1 MELSGHS
8 PFIVFDDV
16 DLNKVTDMAILLNL
30 EIMDK
35 YVFHQIDFTYMK
47 RKDEFENLM
56 VEKQKN

>member
-16 DLNKVTDMAILLNL
+16 DLDRITDIAMLQNL

-35 YVFHQIDFTYMK
+35 YVFPQADFIFK
-47 RKDEFENLM
+47 KIRKMNLL
-56 VEKQKN
+56 N